1 MLENL
6 VNLVKQFAGDA
17 VVNNPDVPNEH
28 NDAVVAETTH
38 AIAGGLQNELSSGGL
53 SNVMSLFNGSG
64 TQGGIMNNPIVSN
77 IISNL
82 TNTLK
87 SKFGLGHDQANNV
100 ASNVVPNVV
109 SSMVSQTND
118 PNNSSFDI
126 NSIIGA
132 LTGGGGSTQT
142 GTSGGG
148 FDFGGLISKFTGGG
162 LDANHD
168 GHIGLDDIISK
179 VKGGAQQAQDSNGS
193 GGGLMDMIKKFI

>member
-38 AIAGGLQNELSSGGL
+38 AIAGGLQNELASGGL

-64 TQGGIMNNPIVSN
+64 TQGGIMNNPVVSN

-87 SKFGLGHDQANNV
+87 NKFGLGHDQATNV
-100 ASNVVPNVV
+100 AGNLVPNVMTNLV
-109 SSMVSQTND
+109 NQTND
-118 PNNSSFDI
+118 PNNKSFDI
-126 NSIIGA
+126 NSIIGS
-132 LTGGGGSTQT
+132 LTGGGGTSQSS
-142 GTSGGG
+142 SGGG
-148 FDFGGLISKFTGGG
+148 FDFGNLISKFTGGG

-168 GHIGLDDIISK
+168 GHVGLDDIISK
-179 VKGGAQQAQDSNGS
+179 VKDGAQQAQDGSS
-193 GGGLMDMIKKFI
+193 GGGLMDMIRKFI